1 MEGLSVRARN
11 TLARSGIRTLEDLLQ
26 VDLERLKVGGLKTQ
40 KEILEYRKDIKE
52 GEKDKN

>member
-11 TLARSGIRTLEDLLQ
+11 TLARSRIRTLEDLLQ

-40 KEILEYRKDIKE
+40 KEILEYRKDIEE
-52 GEKDKN
+52 GENDKN